1 MEALKRQAALRDAL
15 LDRIK
20 SALSADERVLGAW
33 LSGSFGRGEDDEW
46 SDYDLHVAVEDS
58 CFESFL
64 QDREAL
70 YGSVGEPI
78 LVQHEMASDNLT
90 LGGGVYQLVYF
101 AGGIMVDWNY
111 GPASRGLKPTGHKII
126 FERRAFQVAVQP
138 ILTHAERLQQAQ
150 KWTTFFWSM
159 APIAIKYAGRG
170 WTRQGARQTDLL
182 TRALICLKR
191 LLSIS
196 DGPDPWLEWM
206 NRPLEPE
213 IRLSLPALGEV
224 ITPPKLLDMIK
235 EQCSLMSDMHEQLSR
250 LGVDV
255 HPAMLTETERLMEL
269 ASALV
274 GGDINPHGKT

>member
-20 SALSADERVLGAW
+20 SALIADERVLGAW

-64 QDREAL
+64 QDRQGL

-78 LVQHEMASDNLT
+78 LVQDEMVSDNLT
-90 LGGGVYQLVYF
+90 LSGGVYQLVYF

-111 GPASRGLKPTGHKII
+111 GPASRALKPTGHNLI
-126 FERRAFQVAVQP
+126 FERRPFQVAVPP
-138 ILTHAERLQQAQ
+138 ILADAERFQQAQ
-150 KWTTFFWSM
+150 KWTTFFWAM
-159 APIAIKYAGRG
+159 APIAIKYAARG

-191 LLSIS
+191 LLSIP

-213 IRLSLPALGEV
+213 ISLGLPALGEV
-224 ITPPKLLDMIK
+224 ITPQKLLDVITQ
-235 EQCSLMSDMHEQLSR
+235 QCRLMCDMHQQLSAM
-250 LGVDV
+250 GVEV
-255 HPAMLTETERLMEL
+255 HPAMYLETERLMEL

-274 GGDINPHGKT
+274 AASDNNNPNE